1 MAIIGRGLR
10 ANGRVALG
18 VAAALGLGAILAA
31 RSGDPFVADPA
42 AVAALRSTIA
52 LQRTSSVAQLERL
65 ATALTAAL
73 DEGRQ
78 GAALTIQGTDR
89 PGPHLEAAAQSIA
102 NADPLV
108 ADAQALI
115 RRLAGELA
123 VWGRA
128 APEADLALEPG
139 KLASIGAQLRT
150 SAGAADA
157 FWSMRR
163 ATETTL
169 TRLAEAFAAVDAR
182 DPGRALAAIDAAE
195 ASLGK
200 VRTWPGSLLTLPIW
214 TKATGDLL
222 AALRSLAVAIRDHDL
237 AGARAAE
244 ARYRTSAAT
253 AHRADIA
260 LAVAIA
266 EGGSAA
272 SDNPLAAAA
281 SALRSVEEALVGVR
295 SILA

>member
-1 MAIIGRGLR
+1 MAIIGRGLQ
-10 ANGRVALG
+10 AKGRVALG
-18 VAAALGLGAILAA
+18 VAAVLGLGAVLAA
-31 RSGDPFVADPA
+31 RSADPFVADPA
-42 AVAALRSTIA
+42 AVAALRATIA
-52 LQRTSSVAQLERL
+52 SQRASSVAQLERL
-65 ATALTAAL
+65 RTALTVAL

-89 PGPHLEAAAQSIA
+89 PGTHLAAAAQSIA
-102 NADPLV
+102 DADPLV
-108 ADAQALI
+108 ADAHARI
-115 RRLAGELA
+115 RRLTGELA

-128 APEADLALEPG
+128 APGADLALEPG
-139 KLASIGAQLRT
+139 ELESIGAQLRT

-182 DPGRALAAIDAAE
+182 DPGRGLAAIEAAE
-195 ASLGK
+195 ESLGQ
-200 VRTWPGSLLTLPIW
+200 VRAWPGNLLTLPIW

-237 AGARAAE
+237 TRARAAD
-244 ARYRTSAAT
+244 ARYRAAAAT

-266 EGGSAA
+266 EGGSSA

-281 SALRSVEEALVGVR
+281 SALRAVENALLGVR